1 MGPIDLTTTG
11 TAVGGAA
18 VGRDAGDRVVFVD
31 GALAGERVAVEV
43 TETRRRFARGRVVAV
58 HEASAHR
65 VAPTCS
71 ELARGCGGCDLAHAS
86 PDGQFAAKREM
97 VLDSLR
103 RIGTLVDVPEP
114 VAGPAL
120 STRGFRTSVRAAVRD
135 GRAGP
140 RRRGTH
146 DPVPVATCEVSH
158 PWVEELLV
166 DGRYGDAEEVLI
178 RVGARTG
185 DRMVVVSPRVG
196 PGVAVPDGVTVVGAD
211 EVSAGRR
218 ASISEE
224 VAGVRFRVSAG
235 SFFQSRPDGADA
247 LVDVVGSMLPPSAEV
262 VADLCCGVGLFGA
275 TIGRAS
281 GARRVLGVESN
292 RSAVADARH
301 NLSSV
306 GVAAKVIGTRLERW
320 TPSRADVVIAD
331 PARAG
336 LGRDG
341 VRAVVATGAAV
352 VVLVSCDP
360 ASLGRDAGL
369 LGAAGYELDAVTLVD
384 MFPQTSH
391 VEAVS
396 RFRSTGPGA

>member
-1 MGPIDLTTTG
+1 MAPIDLTTTG

-18 VGRDAGDRVVFVD
+18 VARDDGDRVVFVD

-43 TETRRRFARGRVVAV
+43 TEARRRFARGRVVDV
-58 HEASAHR
+58 IEPSPHR
-65 VAPTCS
+65 VTPTCV
-71 ELARGCGGCDLAHAS
+71 EVARRCGGCDLAHAS
-86 PDGQFAAKREM
+86 PAGQFAAKREM
-97 VLDSLR
+97 VVDSLR
-103 RIGTLVDVPEP
+103 RIGKLAEVPEPAAGPTLVD
-114 VAGPAL
+114 
-120 STRGFRTSVRAAVRD
+120 RGFRTSVRAAVSG
-135 GRAGP
+135 GRAGL
-140 RRRGTH
+140 RRRASH
-146 DPVPVATCEVSH
+146 ESVAVGSCEVAH
-158 PWVEELLV
+158 PDVEELLV
-166 DGRYGDAEEVLI
+166 EGRYDDADEVSI

-196 PGVAVPDGVTVVGAD
+196 PGVVVPDGVTVVGAD
-211 EVSAGRR
+211 EVAAGRR
-218 ASISEE
+218 AAIVEE

-247 LVDVVGSMLPPSAEV
+247 LVDVVGSLLPSSAEV

-275 TIGRAS
+275 TVGPAL
-281 GARRVLGVESN
+281 GARRVVGVESS

-301 NLSSV
+301 NLAGV
-306 GVAAKVIGTRLERW
+306 GQPAKVIATRLERW

-341 VRAVVATGAAV
+341 VRRVVATGAPV

-369 LGAAGYELDAVTLVD
+369 LAAEGYELDAVTLVD

-391 VEAVS
+391 VESVS
-396 RFRSTGPGA
+396 RFRRKGSTP